1 MRVVLDTNVFI
12 SGVFFQGP
20 PYRILDAWRHRRL
33 HLVVSPAIVEEYQ
46 RVSQE
51 LAAQFP
57 LVDLGEALE
66 LLAAY
71 AQVRDPRPLPEPVCA
86 DPADDEFLACAL
98 GARVRLVVSGDRHLL
113 AADGYR
119 GIRVLRPRRFVEE
132 YLGTR

>member
-1 MRVVLDTNVFI
+1 MRVVLDTNVFV

-20 PYRILDAWRHRRL
+20 PYRILAAWRHRRF
-33 HLVVSPAIVEEYQ
+33 HLAVSPAILDEYQ
-46 RVSQE
+46 RVSRE

-57 LVDLGEALE
+57 RVDLGEALA
-66 LLAAY
+66 LLVTY
-71 AQVRDPRPLPEPVCA
+71 AQVRHPSPLPKPVCA

-119 GIRVLRPRRFVEE
+119 GIRGRRPRRFVEE
-132 YLGTR
+132 YLETR